1 MKKFTVV
8 GIDLAG
14 SEKRNTGICSL
25 KEKTIISFATLHANK
40 EILTYVKNAQPDLIA
55 IDAPLNLPPGRKSL
69 DDKNG
74 EHFRPCDRELQKR
87 GIRFFPI
94 TLGPM
99 RSLTQRGIDL
109 KKKFS
114 RLGFDVVEIYPGASQ
129 DVWNIPRKQM
139 GLDKLRNG
147 LKKLG
152 IVGLKKEMNGDELD
166 AITGAITGLYYLQ
179 NKAEVLGNFKNGAIV
194 IPK

>member
-1 MKKFTVV
+1 
-8 GIDLAG
+8 
-14 SEKRNTGICSL
+14 
-25 KEKTIISFATLHANK
+25 
-40 EILTYVKNAQPDLIA
+40 
-55 IDAPLNLPPGRKSL
+55 
-69 DDKNG
+69 
-74 EHFRPCDRELQKR
+74 
-87 GIRFFPI
+87 
-94 TLGPM
+94 
-99 RSLTQRGIDL
+99 
-109 KKKFS
+109 
-114 RLGFDVVEIYPGASQ
+114 
-129 DVWNIPRKQM
+129 M